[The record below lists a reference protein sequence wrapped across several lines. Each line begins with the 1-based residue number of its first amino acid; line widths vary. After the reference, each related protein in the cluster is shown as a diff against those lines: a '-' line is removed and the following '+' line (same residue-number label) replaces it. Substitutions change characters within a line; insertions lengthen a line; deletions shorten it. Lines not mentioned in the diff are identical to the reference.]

1 MHDNFYST
9 TAQVIPVLLLALL
22 WESPYLERLRREY
35 RPSRAAGRGFFWT
48 KARVRVFLLVVASIV
63 MLTLLLNLLILAGWL
78 PDSAIFRGLVMFGLI
93 AALGTLS
100 FRICV
105 DVMDA
110 TTTTHST
117 SSSDAGTPSPE
128 TAD

>member
-22 WESPYLERLRREY
+22 WESPYLERLRREN

-48 KARVRVFLLVVASIV
+48 KARVRVFLLVVAGIV

-78 PDSAIFRGLVMFGLI
+78 PDSGILRGLVMFGLV

-110 TTTTHST
+110 TAVTHST
-117 SSSDAGTPSPE
+117 SSSDAVTPSPE